1 MALKA
6 EIISIGSELVS
17 GQNLDTNS
25 RWLSGELGSLGIAT
39 AFHTTIGD
47 DMDDNVAA
55 FRIAAGRADLVL
67 TTGGLGPTQD
77 DLTRDALALAAG
89 VGLREDPDS
98 LAAIAALFARRNRPM
113 SDRNRLQ
120 ASLPEGAEA
129 LPNPVG
135 TAPGIWMTI
144 GRAAFGAM
152 PGVPSEMRRMFQEQV
167 IPRLRQRHWVER
179 AIVHRKIALFGK
191 GESDIE
197 AEALDLTARGRS
209 PEVGITASD
218 ATIRFRIRGE
228 GLTPEAAWAQTE
240 ETAALI
246 RARFGPLIVGEDSA
260 DVADALVEQL
270 KRTGATLA
278 TAESCTGGLVAHL
291 ITAIPSVSAH
301 YLGGVVSYA
310 NEAKTAMLGVPP
322 ELIREHGAV
331 SAEVAAAMAQGA
343 RERFDS
349 DLAISTAGVA
359 GPGGGTA
366 EKPVGL
372 VSLGLATRDTLMT
385 RRIDVGPEQ
394 PRDIIQRRS
403 SKQALNWA
411 RLALLSQPDRTVSR

>member
-39 AFHTTIGD
+39 GFHTTIGD

-55 FRIAAGRADLVL
+55 FRIAAERADLVL

-113 SDRNRLQ
+113 AERNRVQ
-120 ASLPEGAEA
+120 ARIPEGAEA

-144 GRAAFGAM
+144 GRAAFAAM
-152 PGVPSEMRRMFQEQV
+152 PGVPSEMRRMFHDQV
-167 IPRLRQRHWVER
+167 VPRLRQRHWVEK
-179 AIVHRKIALFGK
+179 AIVYRKIALFGK
-191 GESDIE
+191 GESEIE
-197 AEALDLTARGRS
+197 AEALDLTARGHT

-246 RARFGPLIVGEDSA
+246 RARFGSLIVGEDSA
-260 DVADALVEQL
+260 DVADALVDQL

-291 ITAIPSVSAH
+291 ITAIPGVSAH

-331 SAEVAAAMAQGA
+331 GAEVAAAMAQGA

-349 DLAISTAGVA
+349 DLAISTTGVA
-359 GPGGGTA
+359 GPDGGTA

-372 VSLGLATRDTLMT
+372 VYLGLASRDKVMT

-394 PRDIIQRRS
+394 PRDVIQRRS

-411 RLALLSQPDRTVSR
+411 RLVLLSQPDRIVSR